1 MTVDLN
7 LSAFAVK
14 LLNKIDTPLRQNLLV
29 LFTAGLLFW
38 SSLASL
44 LPTLPLYL
52 EEVGASKQQIG
63 ILMGSFAIGLLL
75 FRPWLGNLADQQG
88 RKIVLLIGM
97 VVVAIAPLGYELTT
111 NVQLLMVLRAFH
123 GISIAAFATGYI
135 ALVADLAPPSHR
147 GEIIGYMS
155 LVNPIGLALGP
166 ALGGYLQAAVDNTA
180 LFLLSAGLGG
190 LGLLCILPIVNPP
203 VQKQAQVENHN
214 SNFWRMLFSPR
225 VRVPAFV
232 MLMVGLT
239 VGTLHT
245 FAPLFIK
252 STRVDLNPGLFYTA
266 SAISS
271 FSGRLFIGRASD
283 RLGRGLFVTVGLAL
297 YSLSMVLMCLANNA
311 STFLLAALI
320 EGAGG
325 GTLIPMIST
334 LMADR
339 SLPQERGRVFAICI
353 AGFDFGIAI
362 AGPIGGFAADQFGYR
377 LSFGLAAALTGLG
390 MIVFLTQCSKNLP
403 TSLRFALG
411 RGQDYYALNGIQ
423 D

>member
-1 MTVDLN
+1 M
-7 LSAFAVK
+7 K
-14 LLNKIDTPLRQNLLV
+14 LLNPIDTQLQRNLLV

-52 EEVGASKQQIG
+52 EEIGASKQQIG
-63 ILMGSFAIGLLL
+63 VLMGSFAIGLLL
-75 FRPWLGNLADQQG
+75 FRPWLGSLADERG

-97 VVVAIAPLGYELTT
+97 VVVAIAPLGYEITT
-111 NVQLLMVLRAFH
+111 YIPLLIVLRAFH
-123 GISIAAFATGYI
+123 GISIAAFATAYI
-135 ALVADLAPPSHR
+135 ALVADLAPASNR

-155 LVNPIGLALGP
+155 LVNPVGLAVGP
-166 ALGGYLQAAVDNTA
+166 ALGGYLQAAAGNTA
-180 LFLLSAGLGG
+180 LFLLSAALGG
-190 LGLLCILPIVNPP
+190 LGVLCIVPIVNPP
-203 VQKQAQVENHN
+203 VDKQRTKNLD
-214 SNFWRMLFSPR
+214 SNFWRMLVSPR

-245 FAPLFIK
+245 FAPLYIK
-252 STRVDLNPGLFYTA
+252 STQVDLNPGLFYTA

-271 FSGRLFIGRASD
+271 FSGRVFTGRASD
-283 RLGRGLFVTVGLAL
+283 RLGRGLFVTIGLVF
-297 YSLSMVLMCLANNA
+297 YSLSMVLMYLANNT

-320 EGAGG
+320 EGIGG
-325 GTLIPMIST
+325 GTLIPMIAT

-339 SLPQERGRVFAICI
+339 SLPQERGRIFAICI

-362 AGPIGGFAADQFGYR
+362 AGPIVGFAAEQVGYR
-377 LSFGLAAALTGLG
+377 ISFGFTAALTVVG
-390 MIVFLTQCSKNLP
+390 MIVFLTQSSKTLP

-411 RGQDYYALNGIQ
+411 RGQDYYALNTIQ

>member
-1 MTVDLN
+1 M
-7 LSAFAVK
+7 K
-14 LLNKIDTPLRQNLLV
+14 LLNTIDTQPQRNLLI

-38 SSLASL
+38 SSLTSL

-63 ILMGSFAIGLLL
+63 VLMGSFAIGLLL
-75 FRPWLGNLADQQG
+75 FRPWLGSLADQRG

-97 VVVAIAPLGYELTT
+97 LVVAIAPLGYELTT
-111 NVQLLMVLRAFH
+111 YIPLLIVLRAFH
-123 GISIAAFATGYI
+123 GVSIAAFATAYI
-135 ALVADLAPPSHR
+135 ALVADLAPPSNR

-155 LVNPIGLALGP
+155 LVNPIGLAVGP
-166 ALGGYLQAAVDNTA
+166 ALGGYLQAAAGNTA

-190 LGLLCILPIVNPP
+190 LGVLCVLPIINPP
-203 VQKQAQVENHN
+203 VDKQQTKNLD
-214 SNFWRMLFSPR
+214 SNFWRMLVSPR

-245 FAPLFIK
+245 FAPLYIK
-252 STRVDLNPGLFYTA
+252 STQVDLNPGLFYTA

-271 FSGRLFIGRASD
+271 FSGRVFTGRASD
-283 RLGRGLFVTVGLAL
+283 RLGRGLFVTVGLVF
-297 YSLSMVLMCLANNA
+297 YSLAMVLMYLANNA
-311 STFLLAALI
+311 TTFLLAALI
-320 EGAGG
+320 EGVGG
-325 GTLIPMIST
+325 GTLIPMIAT

-339 SLPQERGRVFAICI
+339 SLPQERGRIFAICI

-362 AGPIGGFAADQFGYR
+362 AGPIVGFAAEQVGYR
-377 LSFGLAAALTGLG
+377 ISFGFTAALTGLG
-390 MIVFLTQCSKNLP
+390 MIVFLTQSSKTLP

-411 RGQDYYALNGIQ
+411 RGQDSYALNAIQ

>member
-1 MTVDLN
+1 VKVLN
-7 LSAFAVK
+7 I
-14 LLNKIDTPLRQNLLV
+14 IDTQLQRNLLI

-38 SSLASL
+38 SSLTSL

-63 ILMGSFAIGLLL
+63 VLMGSFAIGLLL
-75 FRPWLGNLADQQG
+75 FRPWLGSLADQRG

-111 NVQLLMVLRAFH
+111 YIPLLIVLRAFH
-123 GISIAAFATGYI
+123 GISIAAFATAYI
-135 ALVADLAPPSHR
+135 ALVADLAPTSNR

-155 LVNPIGLALGP
+155 LVNPIGLAVGP
-166 ALGGYLQAAVDNTA
+166 ALGGYLQAAAGNTA
-180 LFLLSAGLGG
+180 LFLLSAALGG
-190 LGLLCILPIVNPP
+190 LGVLCILPIVNPP
-203 VQKQAQVENHN
+203 IDKLQTKNPN
-214 SNFWRMLFSPR
+214 SNFWQMLVSPR

-239 VGTLHT
+239 IGTLHT
-245 FAPLFIK
+245 FAPLYIK
-252 STRVDLNPGLFYTA
+252 STQVELNPGLFYTA

-271 FSGRLFIGRASD
+271 FSGRVFTGRASD
-283 RLGRGLFVTVGLAL
+283 RLGRGLFVTIGLVF
-297 YSLSMVLMCLANNA
+297 YSISMVLMYLANNA
-311 STFLLAALI
+311 SIFLLAALI
-320 EGAGG
+320 EGVGG
-325 GTLIPMIST
+325 GTLIPMIAT

-339 SLPQERGRVFAICI
+339 SLPQERGRIFAICI

-362 AGPIGGFAADQFGYR
+362 AGPIVGFAAEQVGYR
-377 LSFGLAAALTGLG
+377 ISFGFTAALTGLG
-390 MIVFLTQCSKNLP
+390 MIVFLTQSSKTLP

-411 RGQDYYALNGIQ
+411 RGQDYYALNAIQ

>member
-1 MTVDLN
+1 MR
-7 LSAFAVK
+7 
-14 LLNKIDTPLRQNLLV
+14 LLNKIDTPLQRNLLI

-63 ILMGSFAIGLLL
+63 ILMGSFAIGLLF
-75 FRPWLGNLADQQG
+75 FRPWLGSLADERG

-97 VVVAIAPLGYELTT
+97 VVAAIAPLGYELTT
-111 NVQLLMVLRAFH
+111 YIPLLMVLRAFH
-123 GISIAAFATGYI
+123 GISIAAFATAYI
-135 ALVADLAPPSHR
+135 ALVADLAPLRNR

-155 LVNPIGLALGP
+155 LVNPIGLAVGP
-166 ALGGYLQAAVDNTA
+166 ALGGYLQAAAGNTA

-190 LGLLCILPIVNPP
+190 LGVLCILPIVNPP
-203 VQKQAQVENHN
+203 VDKQQTKNPD
-214 SNFWRMLFSPR
+214 SNFWQMLVSPR

-245 FAPLFIK
+245 FAPLYIK
-252 STRVDLNPGLFYTA
+252 STQVDLNPGLFYTA

-271 FSGRLFIGRASD
+271 FSGRVFTGRASD
-283 RLGRGLFVTVGLAL
+283 RLGRGLFVTVGLVF
-297 YSLSMVLMCLANNA
+297 YSLAMVLMYLANNA
-311 STFLLAALI
+311 SIFLLAALI

-334 LMADR
+334 LMTDR
-339 SLPQERGRVFAICI
+339 SLPQERGRIFAICI

-362 AGPIGGFAADQFGYR
+362 AGPIVGFAAERVGYR
-377 LSFGLAAALTGLG
+377 ISFGFTAALTVVG
-390 MIVFLTQCSKNLP
+390 MIVFLTQSSKTVPN
-403 TSLRFALG
+403 SLRFALG
-411 RGQDYYALNGIQ
+411 RGQDYYALNAIQ
-423 D
+423 E